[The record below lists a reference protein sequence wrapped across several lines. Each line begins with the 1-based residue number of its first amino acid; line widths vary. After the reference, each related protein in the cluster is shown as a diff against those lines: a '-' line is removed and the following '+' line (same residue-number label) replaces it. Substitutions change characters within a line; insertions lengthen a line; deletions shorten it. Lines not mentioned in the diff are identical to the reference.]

1 MACFLSAVGRH
12 IGETP
17 ALDPLLFY
25 REATI
30 VATEGLPALYRL
42 THTAHPPL
50 LQGLIA
56 LAFGLV
62 GRSPAA
68 YTAVGVAC
76 FAVGALMV
84 NAVVGR
90 CYAPRAA
97 FAATLLLYSCPLV
110 LVNTFYPTHEMVLL
124 AVVSSALYFFAADR
138 VVPFRWSLIPLVLL
152 KQTALVALASFLA
165 ARLLD
170 RLRHGAA
177 RRRLAYDLAD
187 FLPAAAAGLTWA
199 VFLHVVGGSE
209 WRGDLLGQVP
219 GRSTYAY
226 LGDRLLHLGVFNAF
240 LRRNLENALIHNWQ
254 WSIALSALAL
264 MLGTGARR
272 RESPS
277 PAAFRCTAFLT
288 IFSLSYALLVLS
300 IPTWTI
306 PRYGIPLLLGPYVA
320 LGVAAARIGHRARF
334 AALVTVLWVVSWVAN
349 LSSLDPVTARHG
361 RIEIHGQRLYDTP
374 EENAGADRLTYNLQF
389 LDAVASQ
396 NALVARA
403 LRSGADGLVADCTA
417 LKLDEKLAAIALHP
431 EFYPYPSTRP
441 LFCTELEELGDPGV
455 AQRLAGHTLYVERG
469 DRSRVQTLVDGL
481 GASISIVGESPS

>member
-1 MACFLSAVGRH
+1 M
-12 IGETP
+12 
-17 ALDPLLFY
+17 DPLLFY

-50 LQGLIA
+50 LQGLVA

-84 NAVVGR
+84 NAVVSR
-90 CYAPRAA
+90 CYSSRAA

-110 LVNTFYPTHEMVLL
+110 LVNAFYPTHETVLL
-124 AVVSSALYFFAADR
+124 AVVASALYFFAADR
-138 VVPFRWSLIPLVLL
+138 FVPFRWSLIPLVFL
-152 KQTALVALASFLA
+152 KQTALVALASFFA

-170 RLRHGAA
+170 RLRRGAG
-177 RRRLAYDLAD
+177 RRRLADDVAD
-187 FLPAAAAGLTWA
+187 FLPAVAAGLAWA
-199 VFLHVVGGSE
+199 VFLRALGGSE
-209 WRGDLLGQVP
+209 WRGDLLGQAA
-219 GRSTYAY
+219 GGSTYAY
-226 LGDRLLHLGVFNAF
+226 LGERLLHLGVFNAF
-240 LRRNLENALIHNWQ
+240 LRRNLENALIYNWQ
-254 WSIALSALAL
+254 WSITLSALAL
-264 MLGTGARR
+264 TLGTAARR
-272 RESPS
+272 REPPS
-277 PAAFRCTAFLT
+277 PGAFRCATFLA
-288 IFSLSYALLVLS
+288 IFSPSYALLVLS

-320 LGVAAARIGHRARF
+320 LGVAAARIGNRGRF
-334 AALVTVLWVVSWVAN
+334 AALVTVLWAVSWVAN

-361 RIEIHGQRLYDTP
+361 ALEIYGQRLYDVP

-396 NALVARA
+396 NALVAAA
-403 LRSGADGLVADCTA
+403 LRSGADGLVTDCAA

-431 EFYPYPSTRP
+431 EYYPYPAARP
-441 LFCTELEELGDPGV
+441 LFCAGPEGLGDPGV
-455 AQRLAGHTLYVERG
+455 AQRLTGRVLYVGRD
-469 DRSRVQTLVDGL
+469 DRSRLQALVDGL
-481 GASISIVGESPS
+481 GASISIVGDSPS